1 MNKMLSIEI
10 KLSTS
15 FNLQTDSQTEKMN
28 QEGKDKWKDD
38 RVCGE
43 NKESAERSR
52 SSIKKGTKKMKQQ
65 VDKRRREVKEW
76 EKSNMIMLSIY
87 HMSSLSIQK
96 MFLQW

>member
-1 MNKMLSIEI
+1 MLSIEI

-38 RVCGE
+38 RVCRK

-52 SSIKKGTKKMKQQ
+52 SSIKKRHKKNKTTS
-65 VDKRRREVKEW
+65 R
-76 EKSNMIMLSIY
+76 
-87 HMSSLSIQK
+87 
-96 MFLQW
+96 